1 MIGPILC
8 RYFSFRFLR
17 MIIAVFL
24 MIFGMVYVIDFV
36 ELLRRADGVPGA
48 SAARIAFLALLR
60 VPSASE
66 QLMPLCVLGGAMAA
80 FLDLTRKL
88 ELLIARAAGVSV
100 WGFLIP
106 PVLIAAII
114 GVASTTLFNPVSA
127 LMKHRADGIEIRLL
141 GRVGQKGQDT
151 EFWIRQ
157 NSVDGQAVIKAATVE
172 EDGARLTSVTAY
184 VYDQAGKFQ
193 SEILAPSARLLPGVW
208 RLENARI
215 LAPGEESAEVGVYLL
230 ATNLSAEQVVQGVI
244 APESVPFWE
253 LPFMREQAEAVGFD
267 SRGYR
272 LQFQTLLARPL
283 LFIAMVLI
291 AAAFSLRFFRFGG
304 VAKMVGGGVAAGFV
318 LYVATKLTSDLGGV
332 GLLSPATAAWSPAI
346 VASMLGAFALLQ
358 QEDG

>member
-24 MIFGMVYVIDFV
+24 MIFGMIYVVDFV
-36 ELLRRADGVPGA
+36 ELLRRSDGAPGTSPA
-48 SAARIAFLALLR
+48 YIAFLALLR

-88 ELLIARAAGVSV
+88 ELLVARAIGVSV
-100 WGFLIP
+100 WGFLVP
-106 PVLIAAII
+106 PVLIAAVI
-114 GVASTTLFNPVSA
+114 GTASTALFNPISA
-127 LMKHRADGIEIRLL
+127 TMKHRADGIEAQLF
-141 GRVGQKGQDT
+141 GRPGAKTKDD

-157 NSVDGQAVIKAATVE
+157 NSVDGQTVIRAAAVKP
-172 EDGARLTSVTAY
+172 DGSALSGVTAY
-184 VYDQAGKFQ
+184 VYDQAGRFQ
-193 SEILAPSARLLPGVW
+193 EEVLAPSAVLSPGVW
-208 RLENARI
+208 QLDHARI
-215 LAPGEESAEVGVYLL
+215 LAPGQEAVDVGVYLL
-230 ATNLSAEQVVQGVI
+230 ATKLSPEQVAQGVI
-244 APESVPFWE
+244 APESVPFWD
-253 LPFMREQAEAVGFD
+253 LPFMREQADAVGFD
-267 SRGYR
+267 ATGYR

-291 AAAFSLRFFRFGG
+291 AATFSLRFFRFGG
-304 VAKMVGGGVAAGFV
+304 VAKMVGGGVIAGFV
-318 LYVATKLTSDLGGV
+318 LYVATKLTGDLGGA
-332 GLLSPATAAWSPAI
+332 GLLSPVAAAWSPAV

>member
-1 MIGPILC
+1 MIGPILA

-24 MIFGMVYVIDFV
+24 TIFGMVYVIDFV
-36 ELLRRADGVPGA
+36 ELLRRSDGVQGA
-48 SAARIAFLALLR
+48 SAALIGFLALLR

-106 PVLIAAII
+106 PVLIATVI
-114 GVASTTLFNPVSA
+114 GVASVALFNPIAA
-127 LMKHRADGIEIRLL
+127 LMKHRADGIEAQLF
-141 GRVGQKGQDT
+141 GPSGKKTQDP
-151 EFWIRQ
+151 EFWVRQ
-157 NSVDGQAVIKAATVE
+157 NSVDGVAIIKAAAVQ
-172 EDGARLTSVTAY
+172 EDGARLASVAAY
-184 VYDQAGKFQ
+184 VYDQAGKFEG
-193 SEILAPSARLLPGVW
+193 EILAPSAKLLPGVW
-208 RLENARI
+208 RLEHARI
-215 LAPGEESAEVGVYLL
+215 LAPGEESVEVGVYLL
-230 ATNLSAEQVVQGVI
+230 ATNLSAEQVAQGVI
-244 APESVPFWE
+244 AAEAVPFWE
-253 LPFMREQAEAVGFD
+253 LPSMRDQAEAVGFD
-267 SRGYR
+267 TTAYR

-304 VAKMVGGGVAAGFV
+304 VARMVGGGVVAGFV
-318 LYVATKLTSDLGGV
+318 LYVATKLVSDLGGA
-332 GLLSPATAAWSPAI
+332 GLLSPAVAAWSPAV